1 MKTFFQFQLIK
12 ESHLSFFRNAVF
24 ARVAQH
30 SIRNIAQNVF
40 LHLHKLDLSFH
51 LNRQTGALSK
61 TIDRGSRAISFVLSS
76 LVFNV
81 VPTILELAIVSAV
94 LAVECGLE
102 YTAVALL
109 TVGLYSAFTFAF
121 TEYRNK
127 FRIMMNEADNEAGN
141 KAVDSLI
148 NYETVKYFNNEVYE
162 AGEYDRHLQ
171 KYEKA
176 SLRTTQTLAALNFGQ
191 NFIFR

>member
-1 MKTFFQFQLIK
+1 M
-12 ESHLSFFRNAVF
+12 F

-121 TEYRNK
+121 TEYRCGISPGLTK
-127 FRIMMNEADNEAGN
+127 TMIIG
-141 KAVDSLI
+141 KKI
-148 NYETVKYFNNEVYE
+148 YF
-162 AGEYDRHLQ
+162 
-171 KYEKA
+171 
-176 SLRTTQTLAALNFGQ
+176 
-191 NFIFR
+191 